1 MDEQQQKQAQLDQLT
16 SAWLGN
22 QLMQLAKCQ
31 IEIDSLRAQ
40 LATAQADLRG
50 SPRAFPPDGGLIT
63 TVP

>member
-31 IEIDSLRAQ
+31 IEIESLRAQ
-40 LATAQADLRG
+40 LATAQADL
-50 SPRAFPPDGGLIT
+50 AAAKKAQ
-63 TVP
+63 TVDE